1 MRKFLRNRGVRILAV
16 ALVIA
21 LISALSVTFS
31 AGGKD
36 LITTGANLVLQ
47 PVRAGMSF
55 VVGEFEH
62 MYRYMFRYDK
72 LQEENTQL
80 KLQLAQIEEQYRG
93 YSEVYAENE
102 RLRGLLDLKEV
113 RVDYEMEA
121 ATIIAW
127 SASNFESSFTIDR
140 GSSSGIEL
148 KDTVIDQFSN
158 VVGTVTELTETT
170 AVVTTI
176 IDTSSSMGALVSETG
191 DTGIA
196 RGDFARMQQGQ
207 LKMDYLA
214 ADAELI
220 SGFSV
225 VTSGSSGLMPK
236 GLLIGRITGM
246 NISASGVGDYAII
259 TPAADMG
266 TLSFVYV
273 IKDFEN

>member
-1 MRKFLRNRGVRILAV
+1 MRIRSVRILAV

-21 LISALSVTFS
+21 LISALSVSFS
-31 AGGKD
+31 ASGRD
-36 LITTGANLVLQ
+36 LITTGANVVLQ
-47 PVRAGMSF
+47 PVRAGVSF

-72 LQEENTQL
+72 LQEENNRL
-80 KLQLAQIEEQYRG
+80 KAEIAKIEDQYRG
-93 YSEVYAENE
+93 YDEVYAENE

-113 RVDYEMEA
+113 RVDYTMEA
-121 ATIIAW
+121 ATIISW

-158 VVGTVTELTETT
+158 VVGTVTELSETT
-170 AVVTTI
+170 AVVSTV
-176 IDTSSSMGALVSETG
+176 IDTSSSVGALVSDTG

-196 RGDFARMQQGQ
+196 RGDFARMQEGT

-214 ADAELI
+214 DDAELI

-225 VTSGSSGLMPK
+225 ITSGSSGLMPK

-246 NISASGVGDYAII
+246 NISPSGVGNYAIV
-259 TPAADMG
+259 TPTTDFG

-273 IKDFEN
+273 ITDFDS